1 MNILTVSQLNRYISY
16 KLKEDQK
23 LRGIFLKGEISNF
36 KNAGHLYFTIK
47 DNDSLIKAVM
57 FKSNAQNLKF
67 IPENGQ
73 RVIAMGSVSVFE
85 RDGVYQLYVSDMIP
99 EGQGKLQADFEKL
112 KKELE
117 QEGLFD
123 QAHKKPLPEYP
134 KTIGVVT
141 SDKGAALQDIINI
154 LSRRYPVGELRV
166 YPSLVQGEDAPASL
180 CRSLSIADCD
190 DCDVI
195 IIGRGGGA
203 SEDLAA
209 FNDRQLAYYIY
220 HLNTPVI
227 SAVGHETDFTIAD
240 FTADFRAPTPSA
252 AAELAAPDIN
262 DILKMT
268 DAYQSRLNSS
278 FEILTGKLEK
288 KASELSARL
297 HKVSPEMML
306 MKNISE
312 LELMTRRLEFSFRRI
327 LERKESELSEK
338 IVRLENLN
346 PLEVLKRGYSVV
358 YNNEKE
364 IVMNISQIKKG
375 DCVRI
380 DFTDGSAY
388 ASVTDT
394 ELK

>member
-73 RVIAMGSVSVFE
+73 SVIAMGSVSVFE

-227 SAVGHETDFTIAD
+227 CAVGHETDFTIAD

-252 AAELAAPDIN
+252 AAELAAPDIS

-268 DAYQSRLNSS
+268 DAYQARLNNS

-306 MKNISE
+306 MKNTSE

-338 IVRLENLN
+338 IIRLENLN

-364 IVMNISQIKKG
+364 IVMNIAQRKKG
-375 DCVRI
+375 DCVRM
-380 DFTDGSAY
+380 DFTDGSA
-388 ASVTDT
+388 
-394 ELK
+394 